1 MGSEVQER
9 KENKEEGR
17 EETTKGS
24 RKKMFGRKIVGKEQQ
39 KESSKKQKVEEVKED
54 EDIAIDAIPL
64 ATKLLVIIDYKLHK
78 KEGLLMDFLEVT
90 AMLQRY
96 INGNYAKCYHTIIKA
111 VPFEALYGRKF
122 RSPICWAEVGDR
134 HLTGPKIIH
143 ETNEKIVQIM
153 TDKVM
158 LKVSPWKGVIRFGKR
173 GKLNPRYIG
182 PYKIIDKV
190 GTIAYRL
197 ELPELLSRVHS
208 TFHISNVK
216 KCMSDEPLAIPLDE
230 IQFDEQI
237 HVSKNPVGG
246 SWTAVVKQSEA
257 KPYSDCQST
266 LEL

>member
-1 MGSEVQER
+1 
-9 KENKEEGR
+9 
-17 EETTKGS
+17 
-24 RKKMFGRKIVGKEQQ
+24 
-39 KESSKKQKVEEVKED
+39 
-54 EDIAIDAIPL
+54 
-64 ATKLLVIIDYKLHK
+64 
-78 KEGLLMDFLEVT
+78 
-90 AMLQRY
+90 
-96 INGNYAKCYHTIIKA
+96 
-111 VPFEALYGRKF
+111 
-122 RSPICWAEVGDR
+122 
-134 HLTGPKIIH
+134 
-143 ETNEKIVQIM
+143 
-153 TDKVM
+153 M

-190 GTIAYRL
+190 VTIAYRL

-208 TFHISNVK
+208 TFHISNLK
-216 KCMSDEPLAIPLDE
+216 KCMSDEPLVISLDE